1 MPDYRLYLHGAD
13 GHFMRAEAVDV
24 ADDGAAL
31 ARARDLD
38 YAYCIEIWCGRRKVG
53 IVEPA
58 DR

>member
-1 MPDYRLYLHGAD
+1 MPDYRLYFHGAD
-13 GHFMRAEAVDV
+13 GHFMRAETVDV
-24 ADDGAAL
+24 ADDEAAL

-38 YAYCIEIWCGRRKVG
+38 HAYCIEIWCGRRKVG